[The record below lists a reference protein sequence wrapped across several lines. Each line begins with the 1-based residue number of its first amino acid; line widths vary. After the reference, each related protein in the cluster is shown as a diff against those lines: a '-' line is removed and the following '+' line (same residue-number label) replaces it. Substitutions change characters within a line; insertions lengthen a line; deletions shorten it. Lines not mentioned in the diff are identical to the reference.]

1 MAAAIVTVVY
11 SIVIGKGLNV
21 LDAPIAGVVPH
32 PVQHF
37 DVLGHKSGLGSV
49 DISPPPDERRNNTQY
64 THVVASEF
72 FKREKILRSCFILL
86 KKHSIKW
93 RSLSAAGST
102 ALTR

>member
-72 FKREKILRSCFILL
+72 FKTRENPAVVLYFIKETFDQMALL
-86 KKHSIKW
+86 V
-93 RSLSAAGST
+93 GSG
-102 ALTR
+102 